1 MSNDHYNNYEMYTD
15 EGDVYVA
22 EQVNDLIIRGMAGGF
37 ERVHLLGEIRAMID
51 SIAKVHGEV
60 YDTEP
65 EANIAEQVNERLCKP
80 QGWLP
85 VSRFDW

>member
-1 MSNDHYNNYEMYTD
+1 MSDYDNYEMYTD
-15 EGDVYVA
+15 DGDAYVA
-22 EQVNDLIIRGMAGGF
+22 REVNDLIERGMAGGF

-51 SIAKVHGEV
+51 SVSKVHGEV

-65 EANIAEQVNERLCKP
+65 EANIADQINERLCKR

-85 VSRFDW
+85 VSRHDW